1 MRDDLEIM
9 GFRVGWCGIVYR
21 WLHTFWHKPA
31 DSLVRRAKT
40 HHISTLY
47 LTAKP
52 SYRFFRST

>member
-1 MRDDLEIM
+1 MQDNLEIM
-9 GFRVGWCGIVYR
+9 AIWSRFRAIVYR
-21 WLHTFWHKPA
+21 WLHTFRRKPA

-52 SYRFFRST
+52 S